1 MLRNG
6 FPGGSVVMNL
16 PARAEDTGDA
26 GSLPGLGRFPG
37 GGNGNPL
44 RYSCLENPQDSGAWR
59 ATVHGVAKHQTQL
72 STHTCNTQKRIFH
85 FQLTI
90 NLQNHLLFSFLK
102 GTGATGFAGPEGFL
116 KGWSVSRGLFSQ
128 WVHVPTPW
136 SLFHYSCLILPI
148 DHFW

>member
-44 RYSCLENPQDSGAWR
+44 RYSRLENPMDRGAWQVTIHR
-59 ATVHGVAKHQTQL
+59 VAGSRTQP
-72 STHTCNTQKRIFH
+72 K
-85 FQLTI
+85 QLLAL
-90 NLQNHLLFSFLK
+90 NPCS
-102 GTGATGFAGPEGFL
+102 
-116 KGWSVSRGLFSQ
+116 
-128 WVHVPTPW
+128 
-136 SLFHYSCLILPI
+136 
-148 DHFW
+148 